1 MFLAD
6 CLALATYKSLHFLS
20 LISICPKIYIHR
32 RQDKTHIKII
42 SMKLPF
48 FILGF
53 ARILNIREKPLIR
66 DECVHLNWWYSM
78 WIFQKSLSNVYAFL
92 ETQEDYKNKLIWIAY
107 LIGCNYVL
115 SKAQLLKS
123 FILWKYGNCPLSHV
137 VNYKLQ
143 EELSRLELFTFFF
156 LCLYGCSENRNE
168 LVWSCFWMTFLSSED
183 EPYFTDLK
191 FLIFF
196 ILQMNLKMYQEE
208 NVVYFRNPKLCS
220 YRSLYFMI

>member
-32 RQDKTHIKII
+32 CQDKTHIKII

-78 WIFQKSLSNVYAFL
+78 CIFQKSLSNVYAFF

-156 LCLYGCSENRNE
+156 FVSMVAVRIEMNWFDLVSEWR
-168 LVWSCFWMTFLSSED
+168 
-183 EPYFTDLK
+183 
-191 FLIFF
+191 FF
-196 ILQMNLKMYQEE
+196 PQRMNLILRTW
-208 NVVYFRNPKLCS
+208 NFWYFS
-220 YRSLYFMI
+220 FYRWT